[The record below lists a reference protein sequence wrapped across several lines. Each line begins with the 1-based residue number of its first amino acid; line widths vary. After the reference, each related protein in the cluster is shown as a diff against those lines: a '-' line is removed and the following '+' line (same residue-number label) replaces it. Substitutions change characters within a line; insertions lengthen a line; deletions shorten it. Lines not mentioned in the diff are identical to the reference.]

1 MPIEHGY
8 FLSEVLQD
16 PDETSKTARVTTL
29 DGSQERTVEEI
40 IGALSH

>member
-16 PDETSKTARVTTL
+16 PDEASTTARVTIQ
-29 DGSQERTVEEI
+29 DGSQERIVEEI
-40 IGALSH
+40 IGALSN